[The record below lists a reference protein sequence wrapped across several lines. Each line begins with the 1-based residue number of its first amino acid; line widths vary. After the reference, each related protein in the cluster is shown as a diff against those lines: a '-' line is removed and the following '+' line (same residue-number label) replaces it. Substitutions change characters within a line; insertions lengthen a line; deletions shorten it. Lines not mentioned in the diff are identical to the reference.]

1 MKIKEGFII
10 RKLAENYVVVPID
23 NINNDFKG
31 MIQLNETG
39 AFLFEQLQQ
48 EKTLD
53 ELLALMLE
61 KYDIDTHKAKNDI
74 ELFVAKLKKDG
85 LLDE

>member
-1 MKIKEGFII
+1 MKIKDGFII

-23 NINNDFKG
+23 NVNNDFKG

-53 ELLALMLE
+53 ELLALMLD
-61 KYDIDTHKAKNDI
+61 KYDIDTHKAKNDV

-85 LLDE
+85 LLDD

>member
-23 NINNDFKG
+23 NVNNDFKG

-61 KYDIDTHKAKNDI
+61 KYDIDTHKAKNDV

>member
-61 KYDIDTHKAKNDI
+61 KYDIDTHKAKNDV